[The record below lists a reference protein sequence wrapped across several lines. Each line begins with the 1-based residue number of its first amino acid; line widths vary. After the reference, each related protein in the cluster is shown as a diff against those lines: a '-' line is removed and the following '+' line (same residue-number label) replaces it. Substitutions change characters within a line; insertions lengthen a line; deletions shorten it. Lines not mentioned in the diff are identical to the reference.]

1 MVKRSNQG
9 FTLIELMIVVAII
22 AIIAA
27 IAVPNL
33 LSARLAANES
43 NAIATLRNVVSA
55 QAQFQQMSVIDV
67 DGDGTGEYGTFGDLA
82 GLYQMDSHGGPTN
95 TNTLNPPVLAS
106 SFRKITATGVVN
118 KGGYNYSIF
127 LPDANGDGQTED
139 GTDLVAGGLTGVG
152 LDADNCELAWACYA
166 WPANHG
172 STGNR
177 AFFVNQ
183 QGEIM
188 FTNQAVLSAAGSG
201 YSGST
206 LSPGPG
212 AAFDPADPNA
222 SITYI
227 LGRVSPGIVAN
238 DGETWV
244 TLQ

>member
-1 MVKRSNQG
+1 MMLCKKNQG

-55 QAQFQQMSVIDV
+55 QAQFQQMSVIDT
-67 DGDGTGEYGTFGDLA
+67 DADGTGEYGFFGDLS
-82 GLYQMDSHGGPTN
+82 GQYTLDSHGGPAN
-95 TNTLNPPVLAS
+95 SNTLVPPVLAG
-106 SFRKITATGVVN
+106 SFRNVDAAGLLD
-118 KGGYNYSIF
+118 KGGYQFKIW
-127 LPDANGDGQTED
+127 LPDT
-139 GTDLVAGGLTGVG
+139 TGVG
-152 LDADNCELAWACYA
+152 LAEDGTATDGGQPAVDADMCELAYCCYA
-166 WPANHG
+166 WPANFG

-177 AFFVNQ
+177 SFFVNQ

-188 FTNQAVLSAAGSG
+188 FTTQAVLNAAGTP
-201 YSGST
+201 YSGAS
-206 LSPGPG
+206 SAPAAD
-212 AAFDPADPNA
+212 AAFDTTDTNYVAGGITGSKTNGANA
-222 SITYI
+222 
-227 LGRVSPGIVAN
+227 A